1 MLFLNRKSQNNA
13 FSPDL
18 LDRLFDHNGQRQE
31 SLFFSEI
38 VENQNPP
45 RNERTEGIHF
55 SPIEKR
61 INHG

>member
-18 LDRLFDHNGQRQE
+18 LDRLFDHKVKTRE

-38 VENQNPP
+38 VENQNPT
-45 RNERTEGIHF
+45 RNERIIQSHS
-55 SPIEKR
+55 SPLEKR